1 MRSLNEAT
9 LYPGVGLIEGTNLS
23 VGRGTD
29 TPFEVV
35 GAPWIKSLEFA
46 AFLNNRGIAGVR
58 FVPVSFTPNSSDY
71 ANQLCGGVNIIVLD
85 RNVLDA
91 PEMGMEIAAALHTLY
106 PTKWEANKMLELF
119 GNQAAFNELVAG
131 EDPRRINQEL
141 LDQIQ
146 AFEQIRKKFLIY

>member
-1 MRSLNEAT
+1 
-9 LYPGVGLIEGTNLS
+9 
-23 VGRGTD
+23 
-29 TPFEVV
+29 
-35 GAPWIKSLEFA
+35 
-46 AFLNNRGIAGVR
+46 
-58 FVPVSFTPNSSDY
+58 
-71 ANQLCGGVNIIVLD
+71 VNIIVLD

-91 PEMGMEIAAALHTLY
+91 PEMGIEIASALHTLY
-106 PTKWEANKMLELF
+106 PANWESNKMLELF

>member
-35 GAPWIKSLEFA
+35 GAPWIKSQELA
-46 AFLNNRGIAGVR
+46 VFLNNRGIAGVR

-91 PEMGMEIAAALHTLY
+91 PEMGMEIASALHTLY
-106 PTKWEANKMLELF
+106 PAKWESNKMLELF
-119 GNQAAFNELVAG
+119 GNQAAINELVAG

-146 AFEQIRKKFLIY
+146 GFEQIRKKFLIY